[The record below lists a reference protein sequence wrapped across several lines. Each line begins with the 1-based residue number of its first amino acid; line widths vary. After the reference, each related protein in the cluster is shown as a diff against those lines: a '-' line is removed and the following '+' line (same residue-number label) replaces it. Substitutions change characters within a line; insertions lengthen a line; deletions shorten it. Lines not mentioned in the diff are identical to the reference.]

1 MKTRYLLGASM
12 ARAGD
17 EMSGP
22 AVLLLAFAV
31 TGTPAA
37 GSALIACLTVAAA
50 AGGLMFGALLDRSP
64 RPGRLLALAL
74 AGYAG
79 GILALQVM
87 TGRVPLGAA
96 LPVALAAGVFSPAVA
111 GGWTSQ
117 LPHLVAPEELPR
129 ASAIDAL
136 TFSGASLAGPGLA
149 AITAAWLGARTAVL
163 IAAILTALAVPVALS
178 LALPAVPMAPT
189 ARHDPH
195 PMAPSARESSTRW
208 RHRHVGNG
216 AGGGAGN
223 RAGGGLGRQ
232 VGAGVVAIWQR
243 PALRRATVTS
253 GVSYVGIGM
262 LLVCC
267 PLLGKERLGAAA
279 HGALLISAMAAAAL
293 IASAALAMRAGQATR
308 WRADTR
314 VLASTLVIGG
324 GMVAAALAPG
334 WFTMLAVA
342 AGGAGEGPQLTAV
355 FEVRHR
361 EAPAGMRAQ
370 IFTTAA
376 SVKIGGM
383 SLGAALAG
391 PLAGR
396 SVIICLLVAA
406 GVEACAAVAYLVTG
420 PRSQHS
426 SPPVVDGLGGHVV
439 DGLRGASRSG
449 AAEPD
454 ILQS

>member
-1 MKTRYLLGASM
+1 MQTRYLLGASM

-17 EMSGP
+17 EMSWP

-79 GILALQVM
+79 GILALEVM

-96 LPVALAAGVFSPAVA
+96 LPVAFAAGVFSPAVA
-111 GGWTSQ
+111 GGCTSQ
-117 LPHLVAPEELPR
+117 LPHLVAPEALPR

-136 TFSGASLAGPGLA
+136 TFNAASLAGPGLA
-149 AITAAWLGARTAVL
+149 ALTAAWLGARTSVLVAAAV
-163 IAAILTALAVPVALS
+163 IALAVPAALS
-178 LALPAVPMAPT
+178 LTLPTVPMAPA
-189 ARHDPH
+189 ARQRP
-195 PMAPSARESSTRW
+195 T
-208 RHRHVGNG
+208 
-216 AGGGAGN
+216 
-223 RAGGGLGRQ
+223 GLVRQ
-232 VGAGVVAIWQR
+232 VGVGVRAIWRR

-253 GVSYVGIGM
+253 GVSYVGFGM

-267 PLLGKERLGAAA
+267 PLLGNERLGAAA
-279 HGALLISAMAAAAL
+279 HGALLISAMSAAALAASAAAAR
-293 IASAALAMRAGQATR
+293 RAGQAAR
-308 WRADTR
+308 WTADIR
-314 VLASTLVIGG
+314 VLLSTLVIGG
-324 GMVAAALAPG
+324 GLAAIALAPG
-334 WFTMLAVA
+334 WFTVLAVA
-342 AGGAGEGPQLTAV
+342 LVGAGEGPQLTAV

-376 SVKIGGM
+376 SLKIGGM

-396 SVIICLLVAA
+396 SVVACLLVAA
-406 GVEACAAVAYLVTG
+406 GIEACAALAYLAAGPSARCGVTVHRASKRQIRTSPG
-420 PRSQHS
+420 PEIWSKLLRTLTL
-426 SPPVVDGLGGHVV
+426 PDRGGKC
-439 DGLRGASRSG
+439 
-449 AAEPD
+449 P
-454 ILQS
+454 Q

>member
-1 MKTRYLLGASM
+1 VETRYLLGASA

-22 AVLLLAFAV
+22 AVLLLGFAV

-37 GSALIACLTVAAA
+37 GSALLACLTASAA
-50 AGGLMFGALLDRSP
+50 AGGVMLGALLDRSR
-64 RPGRLLALAL
+64 RPGRLLAVAL
-74 AGYAG
+74 AGYAAG
-79 GILALQVM
+79 LLALQVL
-87 TGRVPLGAA
+87 TGRVPLGAV
-96 LPVALAAGVFSPAVA
+96 LPIALAAGVFSPAVA

-117 LPHLVAPEELPR
+117 LPRLVAPGTLPR

-136 TFSGASLAGPGLA
+136 TFSAASLAGPGLA

-163 IAAILTALAVPVALS
+163 GAATLIALAVPAALS
-178 LALPAVPMAPT
+178 LASQTVPV
-189 ARHDPH
+189 
-195 PMAPSARESSTRW
+195 APSGRCLAHRW
-208 RHRHVGNG
+208 RHRH
-216 AGGGAGN
+216 AGRGS
-223 RAGGGLGRQ
+223 GLVRQ
-232 VGAGVVAIWQR
+232 VGAGIAAIWRR

-267 PLLGKERLGAAA
+267 PLLGKDRLGAAA
-279 HGALLISAMAAAAL
+279 HGALLISAMAAASL
-293 IASAALAMRAGQATR
+293 IANAALARRARPAAG

-314 VLASTLVIGG
+314 VLVSTLVIGG
-324 GMVAAALAPG
+324 GMAAAAVLPG
-334 WFTMLAVA
+334 WFTALAVA

-361 EAPAGMRAQ
+361 EAPAGMRGQ

-376 SVKIGGM
+376 SLKIAGM

-396 SVIICLLVAA
+396 SVLACLLISA
-406 GVEACAAVAYLVTG
+406 GVEACAAVAYLVSG
-420 PRSQHS
+420 PRR
-426 SPPVVDGLGGHVV
+426 
-439 DGLRGASRSG
+439 RGTAGRSRS
-449 AAEPD
+449 ATPEPD
-454 ILQS
+454 NLGS

>member
-1 MKTRYLLGASM
+1 MTTRYLLGASV

-31 TGTPAA
+31 TGTAAA
-37 GSALIACLTVAAA
+37 GSALLASLTVAAA
-50 AGGLMFGALLDRSP
+50 AGGLVFGAMLDRSG
-64 RPGRLLALAL
+64 RPDRLLAGAL

-79 GILALQVM
+79 GILALQAM
-87 TGRVPLGAA
+87 TGRVPLGAEI
-96 LPVALAAGVFSPAVA
+96 PVALAAGVFSPAVA

-117 LPHLVAPEELPR
+117 LPRLVTPEALPR

-136 TFSGASLAGPGLA
+136 TFGTASLAGPGLA

-163 IAAILTALAVPVALS
+163 AAACLIALAVPAAMS
-178 LALPAVPMAPT
+178 LPSQAVPAERW
-189 ARHDPH
+189 AG
-195 PMAPSARESSTRW
+195 PM
-208 RHRHVGNG
+208 G
-216 AGGGAGN
+216 
-223 RAGGGLGRQ
+223 Q
-232 VGAGVVAIWQR
+232 VAAGVRAIWVR

-267 PLLGKERLGAAA
+267 PVLGKDRLGAAA
-279 HGALLISAMAAAAL
+279 HGALLISAMAAASLVAN
-293 IASAALAMRAGQATR
+293 AALAAPVRR
-308 WRADTR
+308 PRADTL
-314 VLASTLVIGG
+314 VLISTLVIGA
-324 GMVAAALAPG
+324 GMGAAAVTPG
-334 WFTMLAVA
+334 WLTAAAVA

-361 EAPAGMRAQ
+361 EAPAAMRGQ

-376 SVKIGGM
+376 SLKIAGM

-396 SVIICLLVAA
+396 SVSVCLLVAA

-420 PRSQHS
+420 SRIGVCEPGRAGSMRSLAVRSRELQ
-426 SPPVVDGLGGHVV
+426 VRRGCRGCAGHAHYQVET
-439 DGLRGASRSG
+439 RYRT
-449 AAEPD
+449 
-454 ILQS
+454 